1 MPARQVPQATL
12 TSIAAPQTVSASESK
27 RIRTLSVNAFQKLS
41 NSFSGT
47 SRSGKSRKRLPSFFG
62 GNTPSLERGI
72 ESIPAKAISSD
83 MVSLAPSSIRAPSP
97 PPLVTASRDTPA
109 PPAFAGGGLARA
121 KARPLSLHEIAQAV
135 TGSPSLPPAPPEPA
149 PARFVVHRPVAN
161 AYMGQLPS
169 SADKTWRATIPDS
182 IYDQIQ
188 RIHSADELLRQE
200 VIFELCQTE
209 ESFVNGLK
217 GVVKLFSQPLRTPHG
232 KWIAGVPFNVSR
244 LFDSLNDIVYL
255 HSHLVDALRQNKLA
269 QGALVLRF
277 ADTFQPYVSRLEVHQ
292 SYLIRFEGVTREIED
307 LARKPDSEFGEFV
320 RMQQGL
326 PECGAMTLSSFL
338 LKPVQRL
345 MKYPLFFK
353 VNCNCLFRS
362 MSRC

>member
-1 MPARQVPQATL
+1 M
-12 TSIAAPQTVSASESK
+12 
-27 RIRTLSVNAFQKLS
+27 
-41 NSFSGT
+41 
-47 SRSGKSRKRLPSFFG
+47 
-62 GNTPSLERGI
+62 
-72 ESIPAKAISSD
+72 SSD
-83 MVSLAPSSIRAPSP
+83 R
-97 PPLVTASRDTPA
+97 
-109 PPAFAGGGLARA
+109 
-121 KARPLSLHEIAQAV
+121 
-135 TGSPSLPPAPPEPA
+135 
-149 PARFVVHRPVAN
+149 
-161 AYMGQLPS
+161 
-169 SADKTWRATIPDS
+169 TWRATIPDS
-182 IYDQIQ
+182 IYDQIR

-217 GVVKLFSQPLRTPHG
+217 GVVRLFSQPLRTPHG

-292 SYLIRFEGVTREIED
+292 AYLVRFEGVTREIED

-353 VNCNCLFRS
+353 VSLGAFSCFPCALLTMLETSNSAILRLRS
-362 MSRC
+362 TQTTTYRRSFWKAQTRSSESWKRPRLGKTSTRRCELKPIWAR